1 MSGELAAALY
11 AATQTPLDAPLQIIA
26 ADARLRDALIT
37 KVPLWEDRG
46 WIGIANAPLWQQLV
60 NRLRQRIAVTTI
72 KPAHEEHEKALI
84 KKAKERAQQALL
96 LNNVTTLAEQPS
108 GPFTVS
114 GVKLAALTQSLAY
127 KGIRAKKD
135 APIRRGRDRNLRDIQ
150 EHFKTT
156 YNTRLSEQDIWKGV
170 RHVDIRNQIKDF
182 LWKTLHNAHRCGSF
196 WLNIPGYEERARCSW
211 CGQTESIE
219 HILTECTAPG
229 QMTIWNM
236 TRSLWENKGLRWQSP
251 STSEILGLGCRK
263 WSYNDKKQNHG
274 ATRLWRILISESA
287 FLIWKLRCER
297 VIGHEEEE
305 RWAHSSNELRSRWA
319 STMNQRLHLD
329 AATTHPRFGRK
340 ALRRD
345 IYADTWHDAVV
356 DNRALY
362 THRSREGVLVGIP
375 SAGYE
380 LDPG

>member
-1 MSGELAAALY
+1 MARVLKTRHKSQRYFISLQRSSGAY
-11 AATQTPLDAPLQIIA
+11 CT
-26 ADARLRDALIT
+26 RLRCTSYQRSL
-37 KVPLWEDRG
+37 K
-46 WIGIANAPLWQQLV
+46 IAWFL
-60 NRLRQRIAVTTI
+60 
-72 KPAHEEHEKALI
+72 
-84 KKAKERAQQALL
+84 
-96 LNNVTTLAEQPS
+96 
-108 GPFTVS
+108 
-114 GVKLAALTQSLAY
+114 
-127 KGIRAKKD
+127 
-135 APIRRGRDRNLRDIQ
+135 
-150 EHFKTT
+150 FKT
-156 YNTRLSEQDIWKGV
+156 SEV
-170 RHVDIRNQIKDF
+170 R
-182 LWKTLHNAHRCGSF
+182 
-196 WLNIPGYEERARCSW
+196 NIFPD
-211 CGQTESIE
+211 
-219 HILTECTAPG
+219 
-229 QMTIWNM
+229 
-236 TRSLWENKGLRWQSP
+236 
-251 STSEILGLGCRK
+251 GLGCRK